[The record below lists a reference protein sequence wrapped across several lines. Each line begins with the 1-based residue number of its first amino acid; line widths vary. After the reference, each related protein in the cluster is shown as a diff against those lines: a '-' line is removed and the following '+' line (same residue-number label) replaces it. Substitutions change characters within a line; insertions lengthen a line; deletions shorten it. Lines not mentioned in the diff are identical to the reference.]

1 MSDESVSN
9 ALRSDAKLVVIEAPA
24 GCGKTFQG
32 AEYARYAAEHIGDGR
47 VLILTHT
54 HAACDVFAART
65 RAIAGRADIRTIDS
79 IICEIASVYH
89 RCLSLPPDAGAWARN
104 QSDGFSVLA
113 DKVARLIRVSPM
125 ICRAIAQ
132 RYPIIICDEH
142 QDANSDQHALV
153 IGCNRAG
160 ASLRVFADPMQNI
173 YRGKKVEAEADKQ
186 RWIEFS
192 QSADRFEKL
201 ETPHRWL
208 EGSQELGQWILAA
221 RHALQT
227 GGQIDSRPP
236 LPAGVSFLVAE
247 NRSPKYGGYQV
258 DSLDRRPIDNHIA
271 SKESLLI
278 LSSQNATVEAL
289 CAFFNR
295 RFAIW
300 EGHMRTSLW
309 SLICAIQ
316 AHKGDA
322 MKIGAAVV
330 DFVNQIG
337 KGFSASACGNKM
349 LDEISGGCVARRT
362 KKPATLQSL
371 ARLILEEPDH
381 KGVAKMLRQL
391 WDLKKADPAFADIAI
406 DYMREFWDAIR
417 LGAYDDPIVGFGD
430 LSQRRTHTRPSI
442 PLKAIST
449 IHKAKGIEC
458 PDVLIMPLDGQHFS
472 NTESSRCRLYV
483 AISRATR
490 SLTFVISRTKATPLI
505 RL

>member
-1 MSDESVSN
+1 
-9 ALRSDAKLVVIEAPA
+9 
-24 GCGKTFQG
+24 
-32 AEYARYAAEHIGDGR
+32 
-47 VLILTHT
+47 
-54 HAACDVFAART
+54 
-65 RAIAGRADIRTIDS
+65 
-79 IICEIASVYH
+79 
-89 RCLSLPPDAGAWARN
+89 
-104 QSDGFSVLA
+104 
-113 DKVARLIRVSPM
+113 
-125 ICRAIAQ
+125 
-132 RYPIIICDEH
+132 
-142 QDANSDQHALV
+142 
-153 IGCNRAG
+153 
-160 ASLRVFADPMQNI
+160 
-173 YRGKKVEAEADKQ
+173 
-186 RWIEFS
+186 
-192 QSADRFEKL
+192 
-201 ETPHRWL
+201 
-208 EGSQELGQWILAA
+208 
-221 RHALQT
+221 
-227 GGQIDSRPP
+227 
-236 LPAGVSFLVAE
+236 
-247 NRSPKYGGYQV
+247 
-258 DSLDRRPIDNHIA
+258 
-271 SKESLLI
+271 
-278 LSSQNATVEAL
+278 
-289 CAFFNR
+289 
-295 RFAIW
+295 
-300 EGHMRTSLW
+300 
-309 SLICAIQ
+309 
-316 AHKGDA
+316 